1 MFKWNMNFR
10 VPEPKRLVIQWYKD
24 WLYQNWV
31 EEVLPHTT
39 LRYLENFDYND
50 TWSLMSRKNSVIN
63 ALWVQSSD
71 ANDTYP
77 IIAIGYL
84 AWYYIYTR
92 WNNYYYSSWFWNLFT
107 KITSFTITD
116 AIQSYN
122 SSSPWF
128 KDNSDTNIYDLV
140 NFSTIKSTSW
150 AYTITEY
157 NERYVKTWTTLT
169 KDALIWSYLKI
180 WNEYKYI
187 TANTTDTIYI
197 AWTFDEIYAV
207 TTAFTIWTK
216 TDCLI
221 YVNKYISTANV
232 LYDDWWIQ
240 KKNLTHQIN
249 MWDVYANR
257 FFYSTWSNRLY
268 FSELWIVDWTWK
280 NNYIDLL
287 SWTILKIKAFWNRL
301 IIYTL
306 NDIVYLYWD
315 NEDNFS
321 LEYLKTSKTIAKV
334 NAVANWNN
342 IQFYYWNQWLEILD
356 YIDNKIS
363 ANTLWISEKIN
374 DLIKENIDSQWHPF
388 MMEIFD
394 NKCFIWI
401 WRKVIVYD
409 IDKSQKFNTHMFT
422 VYDFWDISNEAINAY
437 SWYKP
442 SFIKKIN
449 SQIVFAIN
457 WTTVTFWTKFY
468 RVNATSN
475 PLTVESN
482 KIDLWDNLRKK
493 IFRRIKVN
501 LNKRYNASQ
510 TVWYT
515 TKIYIKFDEWSYTLI
530 KTSTDLTTEAF
541 FWGLMNNFQYKLEIT
556 PTVNT
561 DAYTP
566 IELLQLDIQF
576 EIQNKY

>member
-1 MFKWNMNFR
+1 MFQWNMNFR
-10 VPEPKRLVIQWYKD
+10 VPEAKKLAIQWYKD

-50 TWSLMSRKNSVIN
+50 TWSLMSRKNSVEN

-71 ANDTYP
+71 SNDAYP

-84 AWYYIYTR
+84 DRYYIYTR
-92 WNNYYYSSWFWNLFT
+92 WNNYYYSTWFWNLFT

-140 NFSTIKSTSW
+140 NFFTIKSTSGS
-150 AYTITEY
+150 YTITEY

-207 TTAFTIWTK
+207 ATAFTIWTK

-257 FFYSTWSNRLY
+257 FFYTRWSNRLY

-280 NNYIDLL
+280 NNYIDLK
-287 SWTILKIKAFWNRL
+287 STILKIKAFWNRL

-306 NDIVYLYWD
+306 DDIVYLYWD
-315 NEDNFS
+315 NQDNFS

-363 ANTLWISEKIN
+363 ANTLWISEKIS
-374 DLIKENIDSQWHPF
+374 DLIKENSSSQWNPF
-388 MMEIFD
+388 MMEVFD

-409 IDKSQKFNTHMFT
+409 IDKSQKFNAHIFT
-422 VYDFWDISNEAINAY
+422 VYDFWDITTASINAY

-442 SFIKKIN
+442 SVIKKIN
-449 SQIVFAIN
+449 SQIIFAIN

-475 PLTVESN
+475 PLTIESN

-501 LNKRYNASQ
+501 INKRYNASQ

-556 PTVNT
+556 PTLNT

-566 IELLQLDIQF
+566 IELLQLDVQF
-576 EIQNKY
+576 ELQNKY